1 MIGKREARWKRLKA
15 AGEAANQSA
24 SVVTFQAN
32 CFPCSGVLYIKARP
46 KGGGIVIPKKSRKLE
61 SNKFLL
67 VESGIQGT
75 FTCGIWNPGLWDPG
89 RQLKKS
95 GIQRKIGIRNPSSSD
110 KEFSIWNPE
119 STAWNPESKTVLDS
133 LTRGDQIFERTGNLI
148 AWICTMSFLNIW
160 SPKITTTS
168 TATKSNNCKKIRFE
182 IREQCR

>member
-1 MIGKREARWKRLKA
+1 MGLCRW
-15 AGEAANQSA
+15 GSETN
-24 SVVTFQAN
+24 N
-32 CFPCSGVLYIKARP
+32 
-46 KGGGIVIPKKSRKLE
+46 RKLE

-67 VESGIQGT
+67 VESRIQGT
-75 FTCGIWNPGLWDPG
+75 STCGIWNPGLWDPG
-89 RQLKKS
+89 RQIKKS

-119 STAWNPESKTVLDS
+119 SKTVLDS
-133 LTRGDQIFERTGNLI
+133 LTWGDQIFERTGNLI

-168 TATKSNNCKKIRFE
+168 TTTKSNNCKKIRFE

>member
-32 CFPCSGVLYIKARP
+32 CFPCSGVLYIIARP

-67 VESGIQGT
+67 VESRIQGT

-95 GIQRKIGIRNPSSSD
+95 RIHKRLDPESRMSSSDKDWNSVSGIRNPRRR
-110 KEFSIWNPE
+110 IQNPRL
-119 STAWNPESKTVLDS
+119 S
-133 LTRGDQIFERTGNLI
+133 QIPLYMGRSNL
-148 AWICTMSFLNIW
+148 
-160 SPKITTTS
+160 
-168 TATKSNNCKKIRFE
+168 
-182 IREQCR
+182 